1 MVVLP
6 PPHNRCHFSFHV
18 QLLPIRI
25 IQKIF
30 FNIIY
35 FYDYVYNH
43 KYSLRFYMFVAIVF
57 FQKVLHVCTHFLNK
71 TNA

>member
-6 PPHNRCHFSFHV
+6 PSHNRCHFSFHV
-18 QLLPIRI
+18 QVLPIRI

>member
-6 PPHNRCHFSFHV
+6 PSHNRCHFSFHV

-57 FQKVLHVCTHFLNK
+57 FSKSITCLYTFFE
-71 TNA
+71 